1 MKLLIA
7 TGLNREAKLMAGSG
21 VTVIAGGGD
30 RQRLERELEVGSSDA
45 GLVLSSGLA
54 GALDP
59 KLVVGDIVLDGP
71 AILIEQLLTALPG
84 ARVGPVLGSDYP
96 IGSIA
101 AKAEARRSGMI
112 AVDMESH
119 IARRVAERHRLPC
132 LVARVISDRADQAL
146 PPAALAGMKRDG
158 GIAIGAVL
166 ASLARSPRQLPL
178 LMRTGR
184 DAQTALRA
192 LGRLHHVLR
201 GGGVTGFDLRKL
213 ALDVR

>member
-30 RQRLERELEVGSSDA
+30 SERLERELEACILDA
-45 GLVLSSGLA
+45 GLILSSGLA

-59 KLVVGDIVLDGP
+59 ELTVGDIVLDGP
-71 AILIEQLLTALPG
+71 TIIVEQLLTALPE
-84 ARVGPVLGSDYP
+84 AHVGPVQGCDFP

-101 AKAEARRSGMI
+101 AKAEARRSGTI
-112 AVDMESH
+112 AVDMESQ
-119 IARRVAERHRLPC
+119 IARRVAGRHGLPC

-146 PPAALAGMKRDG
+146 PHAALAGMKRDG
-158 GIAIGAVL
+158 EIAVKAVL
-166 ASLARSPRQLPL
+166 ASLARSPRQLPAL
-178 LMRTGR
+178 IRTGR
-184 DAQTALRA
+184 DAQIALRS

-201 GGGVTGFDLRKL
+201 GGGVTGLDLREL
-213 ALDVR
+213 ALDV